1 MDGRDIPPGMEKCRL
16 QRIGKIRGV
25 KGAASCCALAAIGYL
40 AARSLLQA
48 GVSFLMGLRV
58 EGASLSNPVG
68 FSPVEAELLA
78 MVASVAA
85 ILLPILILLRLT
97 RLRTDDLRLLLP
109 APWSPAFCTILFLG
123 VANAGNLFGGL
134 LGHLLGR
141 DGAAVS
147 LPAGGAALAVNFIS
161 LCVVPAI
168 LEELFFRGAL
178 QGLMRPCGSAAAIF
192 APALLFA
199 LLHLDLAQGITAFL
213 GGLFLGWL
221 AERTGSIL
229 PCMLLHL
236 INNTI
241 AFADIYLQLYAPG
254 TLATAVE
261 LAILLGFPL
270 LAGWLVWRAVTRQ
283 GFSFEAG
290 LRPGAEIPAVF
301 SSPAYT
307 LAAAALAVL
316 TLWQSF
322 RPN

>member
-1 MDGRDIPPGMEKCRL
+1 
-16 QRIGKIRGV
+16 
-25 KGAASCCALAAIGYL
+25 
-40 AARSLLQA
+40 
-48 GVSFLMGLRV
+48 MGLRV
-58 EGASLSNPVG
+58 EGASLADPVG
-68 FSPVEAELLA
+68 YSQTAVNAIVLGSASSRWWCRRPGFWALPGWALQTCASHVLPKWSPLFCIIAFLGLTNLGNV
-78 MVASVAA
+78 VGG
-85 ILLPILILLRLT
+85 LIARLT
-97 RLRTDDLRLLLP
+97 G
-109 APWSPAFCTILFLG
+109 S
-123 VANAGNLFGGL
+123 GGE
-134 LGHLLGR
+134 
-141 DGAAVS
+141 ATA
-147 LPAGGAALAVNFIS
+147 LPAGGTELALAYLT
-161 LCVVPAI
+161 LCLLPAI
-168 LEELFFRGAL
+168 GEELFFRGAL

>member
-1 MDGRDIPPGMEKCRL
+1 M
-16 QRIGKIRGV
+16 QRIGKTRGI
-25 KGAASCCALAAIGYL
+25 KGAASWCAFAAILYL
-40 AARSLLQA
+40 LCQYLLQA
-48 GVSFLMGLRV
+48 LASYLMGLRV
-58 EGASLSNPVG
+58 EGASLADPVG
-68 FSPVEAELLA
+68 YSQTAVNAIVLGIGILSLVVPAAWLLGVTRLGIADLRIARPPQWSPLFCIIAFLGLTNLGNV
-78 MVASVAA
+78 VGG
-85 ILLPILILLRLT
+85 LITRLT
-97 RLRTDDLRLLLP
+97 G
-109 APWSPAFCTILFLG
+109 S
-123 VANAGNLFGGL
+123 AGE
-134 LGHLLGR
+134 
-141 DGAAVS
+141 ATA
-147 LPAGGAALAVNFIS
+147 LPAGGTELALAYLT
-161 LCVVPAI
+161 LCLLPAI
-168 LEELFFRGAL
+168 GEELFFRGAL

-241 AFADIYLQLYAPG
+241 AFADISLQLYAPG